1 MSFLNKINK
10 QLEKDGIDL
19 GTSVPRYWHSA
30 GNYALN
36 RIISGSFYHGIPQGR
51 VTGLM
56 GPSGS
61 GKSFLSANLL
71 REAQQDDTLAIVI
84 DSEHSFDE
92 KFAKAIGV
100 DTSDEI
106 YSYMEVET
114 ISECKKAAST
124 VINGYLKEF
133 GTIKDAP
140 KVMILIDSLDML
152 MTDSEETNF
161 EKGISK
167 GDQGQRNKQLK
178 AMLREFVQAI
188 KKLNISM
195 VITGQVY
202 PNQDLR
208 NGEGLWIVSQAV
220 RYALSQIILLTKIK
234 LREGTE
240 AIGINM
246 RCEGYKTRFTKPF
259 QKIEIEVPYDTGM
272 NPYSGLIDAAMALG
286 VVQRK
291 GSYYVIDGEEDKW
304 YAKHIDK
311 HIDKL
316 LPKCEELSKSFLV
329 VDNQKEIEI
338 PDTSITDQRME
349 NYQNKRGRKKKDD

>member
-19 GTSVPRYWHSA
+19 GTSVPRYWYST

-36 RIISGSFYHGIPQGR
+36 RILSGSFYHGIPQGR

-61 GKSFLSANLL
+61 GKSFLSANIL
-71 REAQQDDTLAIVI
+71 REAQKDDTLVAVI

-92 KFAKAIGV
+92 NFAKAIGV
-100 DTSDEI
+100 DTSKEI
-106 YSYMEVET
+106 YSYMEVDT

-124 VINGYLKEF
+124 IINGYMKEF
-133 GTIKDAP
+133 GTDKDAP
-140 KVMILIDSLDML
+140 RVMILIDSLDML

-195 VITGQVY
+195 IITGQVY

-208 NGEGLWIVSQAV
+208 NGEGVWIVSQAV
-220 RYALSQIILLTKIK
+220 RYALSQIMLLTKIK
-234 LREGTE
+234 LKEGTE

-259 QKIEIEVPYDTGM
+259 QKIEIEVPYDSGM

-286 VVQRK
+286 VVKRK
-291 GSYYVIDGEEDKW
+291 GSYYAIDGEDEKW
-304 YAKHIDK
+304 YSKHIDK
-311 HIDKL
+311 HIDRL
-316 LPKCEELSKSFLV
+316 LPKCEELSRSFLV
-329 VDNQKEIEI
+329 VDNQEEIEI
-338 PDTSITDQRME
+338 SNAVASDQRLE
-349 NYQNKRGRKKKDD
+349 NFQRKRSKKDD